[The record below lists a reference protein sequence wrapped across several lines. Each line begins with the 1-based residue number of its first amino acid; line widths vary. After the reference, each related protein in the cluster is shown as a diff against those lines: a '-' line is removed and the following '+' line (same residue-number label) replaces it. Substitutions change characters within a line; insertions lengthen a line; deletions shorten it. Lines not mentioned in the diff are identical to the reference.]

1 MDRVEFTIPINKED
15 LLQVGGPGQYSVEQT
30 YSKNELPG
38 KLRGKLFT
46 INSHYPTH
54 LLTKHSSFFF
64 LFTQES
70 YMALS
75 KQGPAFILTNFD
87 ILFGALLKFGELSP
101 VQQNEAWKVV
111 AQAIGQ
117 LNSDLTKFFNS
128 EDNNSAT
135 LQKWV
140 TITKMITYLLCQF
153 LQTYETINLA
163 VPGADIGKGRKTKK
177 KQIDEGC
184 DLEGE
189 RNYSLTHLYQLV
201 QMPIHKLWSPPVVE
215 QDFVNLVS
223 NLCYKILE
231 NPVLSHVRM
240 KGTRESV
247 FQVRIDIKSDIR
259 FKYITIFSLVG
270 YWNFGQEIQP
280 WVRLHPENNSTAA
293 AL

>member
-1 MDRVEFTIPINKED
+1 MDRIEFGIPINKED
-15 LLQVGGPGQYSVEQT
+15 LLQVGPPGQYSVEQT

-38 KLRGKLFT
+38 KLRGMLFT
-46 INSHYPTH
+46 I
-54 LLTKHSSFFF
+54 SSDFVSQLIPFHF
-64 LFTQES
+64 YLQEC
-70 YMALS
+70 YVALS
-75 KQGPAFILTNFD
+75 KQGPTFILTNFD
-87 ILFGALLKFGELSP
+87 VLFGALLKFGELSP

-111 AQAIGQ
+111 AQSIQQ
-117 LNSDLTKFFNS
+117 LNIDLNKFFNS
-128 EDNNSAT
+128 EDNNPVM

-140 TITKMITYLLCQF
+140 TITKMIVYLLCQF

-177 KQIDEGC
+177 KQIEEGC
-184 DLEGE
+184 DLEAE
-189 RNYSLTHLYQLV
+189 RNFSLTQLYQLV

-247 FQVRIDIKSDIR
+247 FQVVFCHYWMVGDFLLKCFDI
-259 FKYITIFSLVG
+259 FF
-270 YWNFGQEIQP
+270 W
-280 WVRLHPENNSTAA
+280 RLLE
-293 AL
+293 LW